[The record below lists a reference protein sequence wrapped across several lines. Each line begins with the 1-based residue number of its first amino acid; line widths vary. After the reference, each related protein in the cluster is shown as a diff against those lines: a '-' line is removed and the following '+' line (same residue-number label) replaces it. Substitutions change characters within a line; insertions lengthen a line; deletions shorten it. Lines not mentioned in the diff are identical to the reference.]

1 MDTADFLRHL
11 QSLLWYEDQ
20 LVHLEQVPSRT
31 PRFADLD
38 PPLDP
43 RLSARLDSIG
53 VSGLYSHQVTAIQA
67 LRDGKN
73 VIVATP
79 SRQRQE
85 HVLQPARP

>member
-31 PRFADLD
+31 PRFDDLD

-43 RLSARLDSIG
+43 KLRAKLDSIG
-53 VSGLYSHQVTAIQA
+53 VSGLYSHQVAAIPGPQRRQERHRRHA
-67 LRDGKN
+67 
-73 VIVATP
+73 

-85 HVLQPARP
+85 HVLQPPRS